1 MNIAELKGDKTV
13 KALATRLLAKPA
25 KGGAKISQ
33 SEMEAELVRLNPEL
47 SKIHELP
54 EGTPVVVPSQF
65 GLAPAESKQPL
76 RDLTA
81 GLLDQAEQVLE
92 NFRESLAKH
101 ARESAAQAERVKTWL
116 ASAQSKEALRQ
127 SPDLK
132 EVFATTAATL
142 KGLPKTEAAA
152 EKSRGT
158 ALDEIQSA
166 LAELRAKIA
175 APETR

>member
-25 KGGAKISQ
+25 KGSAKISQ
-33 SEMEAELVRLNPEL
+33 TEMEAELVRLNPEL

-65 GLAPAESKQPL
+65 GLAPAESNQPL

-92 NFRESLAKH
+92 SFRQSLAQH
-101 ARESAAQAERVKTWL
+101 ATESAAQAERVKTWL

-127 SPDLK
+127 NANLK
-132 EVFATTAATL
+132 EVFAATATTL
-142 KGLPKTEAAA
+142 KSLPKSEAAA
-152 EKSRGT
+152 EESRGK
-158 ALDEIQSA
+158 ALDEMQGA